1 MRRVNIWT
9 RSVSGLGL
17 LVHGLAALA
26 ESRRHEAGSPAV
38 PWDGAFGMPAARGV
52 RKPTVSRHGEDEMD
66 TSHMPDPISAAPGV
80 RRGARRT
87 GRARGRVGA
96 ALLVLACLGASVVV
110 PSAAS
115 AHVVPNDCDDAI
127 AAANLLNDAGDYA
140 GALSAFDAIVE
151 ECDGK
156 SERLAIQ
163 TGRAHA
169 LNMMKRYPEALAA
182 ADAVLA
188 DDDEHLFGLFERAY
202 ANEHSGAMDAA
213 TADYERIIQLT
224 EKNENVK
231 ERATIYAK
239 VADLNYKSGK
249 TAEAETYLAK
259 ALELDPA
266 NPAFVIMKGDWAV
279 KSGDYAS
286 ADAAY
291 NQATAMGVS
300 GVEMYQI
307 RAEASLK
314 MVQEKYGTT
323 NAQELRAQMTPQE
336 KALVC
341 GDLNRALALGWKNP
355 QMDMFAALTCQ

>member
-1 MRRVNIWT
+1 M
-9 RSVSGLGL
+9 
-17 LVHGLAALA
+17 HAFAALT
-26 ESRRHEAGSPAV
+26 ENRRQGGATSGSGSMPTGSPAAIPGGSFARRPRLPGV
-38 PWDGAFGMPAARGV
+38 GEEAAESTRASDPVASGSSGRPIATRPSRARRRIGSALVAISCLGATLAPAARASWDAV
-52 RKPTVSRHGEDEMD
+52 R
-66 TSHMPDPISAAPGV
+66 
-80 RRGARRT
+80 
-87 GRARGRVGA
+87 
-96 ALLVLACLGASVVV
+96 
-110 PSAAS
+110 
-115 AHVVPNDCDDAI
+115 NDCEDAI
-127 AAANLLNDAGDYA
+127 AAANLQNDAGDYA
-140 GALSAFDAIVE
+140 GALGAFDAIVG

-156 SERLAIQ
+156 SERIAIQ

-169 LNMMKRYPEALAA
+169 LNMMKRYPEALTA

-202 ANEHSGAMDAA
+202 ANEHMGSMEAA

-224 EKNENVK
+224 EKNQNVK

-239 VADLNYKSGK
+239 VADLSYKSGK

-259 ALELDPA
+259 AMELDPA
-266 NPAFVIMKGDWAV
+266 NPDFVILKGDWAL
-279 KSGDYAS
+279 KAGDYAG

-307 RAEASLK
+307 RAEGSLK
-314 MVQEKYGTT
+314 MVQDKYGTT
-323 NAQELRAQMTPQE
+323 NAQELRAKMTPQE